1 MATFLG
7 HAGVVDIYYL
17 YVGVAMHL
25 AGHVSVAGDVAVAV
39 VADVAVDPLVQRPE
53 GRDVRVRLL
62 VNHSHLENCYVKQSI
77 FYYLYSTKWC
87 RKL

>member
-1 MATFLG
+1 
-7 HAGVVDIYYL
+7 
-17 YVGVAMHL
+17 MHL

-62 VNHSHLENCYVKQSI
+62 VNHSHLENCYVNQSI
-77 FYYLYSTKWC
+77 CYYLYSTKLC
-87 RKL
+87 KKL

>member
-1 MATFLG
+1 MS
-7 HAGVVDIYYL
+7 V
-17 YVGVAMHL
+17 HL
-25 AGHVSVAGDVAVAV
+25 AGHVTVAGDVAVAV

-77 FYYLYSTKWC
+77 CFIIYILQNCVKNFKIHL
-87 RKL
+87 R

>member
-1 MATFLG
+1 MNKDHTFLG
-7 HAGVVDIYYL
+7 HPGVVDIY
-17 YVGVAMHL
+17 VHL

-77 FYYLYSTKWC
+77 CFFCVLQNCVDK
-87 RKL
+87 KL